1 MHNPILVLNCGS
13 SSIKYALLS
22 DDGSSRLQ
30 GLAENLGLD
39 TARIKH
45 NDINGEKV
53 EISLAGANHQ
63 WALQKILGL
72 LVDYKPI
79 AVGHRVVHGG
89 REFSQ
94 AVLVDDHV
102 LAEVKRLKIL
112 APLHNPAHA
121 LGIEAVRRIYP
132 DLPQVVVFDT
142 AFHQTMPPKAYRYA
156 IPKELYSEHYIRRYG
171 FHGSSHAYVSHR
183 ADSLAQTPAY
193 TPEPASSQTL
203 TQAQHIVQE
212 NGQANGWI
220 TAHLGNGCSVTA
232 IYDGKSLD
240 TSMGLTPLEGIVMG
254 TRSGD
259 VDPSLHIHLK
269 RLLGYSLE
277 QIDQILNKQSG
288 LLGLSGISSDMR
300 TVEQAANE
308 GNEDAKLAVEVFCYK
323 AARYIASLSCALPTF
338 TGIVFTGGIG
348 ENSPTI
354 RAKIL
359 ANLLHF
365 DINIDEQKNNE
376 LSRGAEGTFHA
387 ADSRLQLWVIP
398 TDEEAQIAK
407 ETKAVLG
414 I

>member
-1 MHNPILVLNCGS
+1 MKHPILVLNCGS

-22 DDGSSRLQ
+22 DDSDERVQ

-45 NDINGEKV
+45 TDITGEKV

-72 LVDYKPI
+72 LSEYQPI

-94 AVLVDDHV
+94 AAKVNDHV
-102 LAEVKRLKIL
+102 LAEVKRLKVL

-121 LGIEAVRRIYP
+121 LGIEAVKKIYP

-142 AFHQTMPPKAYRYA
+142 AFHQTMPAKAFRYA

-171 FHGSSHAYVSHR
+171 FHGTSHAYVSHR
-183 ADSLAQTPAY
+183 ADTLSPAK
-193 TPEPASSQTL
+193 
-203 TQAQHIVQE
+203 
-212 NGQANGWI
+212 NDKNGWI
-220 TAHLGNGCSVTA
+220 TAHLGNGCSLTA
-232 IYDGKSLD
+232 VYDGKSLD
-240 TSMGLTPLEGIVMG
+240 TSMGLTPLEGVAMG

-259 VDPSLHIHLK
+259 IDPSLHIHLH
-269 RLLGYSLE
+269 RILGYSFD
-277 QIDQILNKQSG
+277 QIDTILNKQSG

-300 TVEQAANE
+300 TLEQASKD
-308 GNEDAKLAVEVFCYK
+308 GNEDAMLAIEIFCYK
-323 AARYIASLSCALPTF
+323 VARYIASLSCALPTF

-348 ENSPTI
+348 ENATTI
-354 RAKIL
+354 REKIL
-359 ANLLHF
+359 HNLPHF
-365 DINIDEQKNNE
+365 GIDFDKAKNDA
-376 LSRGAEGTFHA
+376 LSRGAEGSFHT

-407 ETKAVLG
+407 ETKIVLG